1 MRKGILAIIV
11 LMFVSSV
18 AYTADWKYFG
28 TNNDDSVYSY
38 DGQSLTRGKDTVK
51 VWSRVVPG
59 EKGKAKIV
67 RINPEVSGI
76 ENVSYA
82 LTLWEI
88 DCSKKMSRTVAI
100 RYYTSKEDVLW
111 SDDFP
116 DTDFEQIPPD
126 TIISSLLEAICEK
139 GEKPTPEK

>member
-1 MRKGILAIIV
+1 MRKLILTIIV
-11 LMFVSSV
+11 LMILPS
-18 AYTADWKYFG
+18 AGHTADWKYFG
-28 TNNDDSVYSY
+28 TNNDDSVYSF
-38 DGQSLTRGKDTVK
+38 DAQGLTRGKDTVK
-51 VWSRVVPG
+51 VWSRVVLG

-67 RINPEVSGI
+67 RTNPEVSGI

-82 LTLWEI
+82 FTLWEI

-100 RYYTSKEDVLW
+100 RYYTSKGDALW

-139 GEKPTPEK
+139 GEKPTQEK